1 MQVHSDKKHDVYI
14 CRIKGEINLD
24 NVDKLAEVFKG
35 AIDSKSRKVL
45 LDLSGLDYIDSAG
58 FASLI
63 QFSKELKD
71 IDGVLFLSGLTP
83 KIRSLFAITKL
94 EKAFKIY
101 DTEGEALED
110 SCGY

>member
-1 MQVHSDKKHDVYI
+1 MQIHNEKKQDICI
-14 CRIKGEINLD
+14 CRVKGEINLD
-24 NVDKLAEVFKG
+24 NVDSLAKTFKG
-35 AIDSKSRKVL
+35 MVDNKSRKVL
-45 LDLSGLDYIDSAG
+45 LDFSSLDYIDSAG

-71 IDGVLFLSGLTP
+71 IDGVLFISGLSP

-101 DTEGEALED
+101 DTENEALEE